1 MVVNGLDLRLI
12 DSDFNENKA
21 EKDAEETP
29 FYKDVN
35 EHGITFYQKSK
46 TDPSIVYAFN
56 CTSEPDVWCV
66 LVQRFEIVK

>member
-1 MVVNGLDLRLI
+1 MVVNGLNLKLI
-12 DSDFNENKA
+12 NSDFDQDKA
-21 EKDAEETP
+21 DTDAVATP

-56 CTSEPDVWCV
+56 CTPEPDVWCV
-66 LVQRFEIVK
+66 LVQRFEIEE